1 MFIPRTSIP
10 DVSEGAVEFI
20 WTEDVQMDRAGR
32 IERDSPISGV
42 KVCQDTV
49 RREPGTRAE
58 ETRAVFCD
66 VGDGGPF

>member
-32 IERDSPISGV
+32 IERDGPISGTV
-42 KVCQDTV
+42 KVS
-49 RREPGTRAE
+49 RYR
-58 ETRAVFCD
+58 
-66 VGDGGPF
+66 